1 MAQQRGEAQLTAPI
15 GTTDM
20 ASVLPMGVG
29 FGWKSLNPDDL
40 ANQKLRNHRYE
51 F

>member
-1 MAQQRGEAQLTAPI
+1 MVEPRGEAQLTAPI

-29 FGWKSLNPDDL
+29 FGRKTLNPDDL
-40 ANQKLRNHRYE
+40 ANQKLRDHGNE